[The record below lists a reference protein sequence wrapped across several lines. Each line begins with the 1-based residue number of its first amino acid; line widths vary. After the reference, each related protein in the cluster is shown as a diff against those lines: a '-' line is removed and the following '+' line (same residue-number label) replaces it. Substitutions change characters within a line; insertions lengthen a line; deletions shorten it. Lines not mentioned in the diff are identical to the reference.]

1 LHKILLIEADDDVRA
16 LLKHLLEDAGGYT
29 VLEYKSARTAAAA
42 LPRLDVAA
50 ILLDSDFP
58 RDDLKMFFAVKE
70 SGGSIPVIVLSGAES
85 ILHAARAVAAFVK
98 KPFDVD
104 FLLGLLAK
112 SLPPA
117 PSLKAVTNSLIQKR
131 SFLRLPRRD

>member
-29 VLEYKSARTAAAA
+29 VLEYKKSARTAAAA

-70 SGGSIPVIVLSGAES
+70 SGGSIPVIVLSEPNPFFTQLG
-85 ILHAARAVAAFVK
+85 AVAAFVK

-117 PSLKAVTNSLIQKR
+117 PV
-131 SFLRLPRRD
+131 P

>member
-1 LHKILLIEADDDVRA
+1 MLVATPSWNTKA
-16 LLKHLLEDAGGYT
+16 LGRQLRL
-29 VLEYKSARTAAAA
+29 

-70 SGGSIPVIVLSGAES
+70 SGGSIPVIVLSEPNPFFTQLG
-85 ILHAARAVAAFVK
+85 AVAAFVK

-117 PSLKAVTNSLIQKR
+117 PV
-131 SFLRLPRRD
+131 P

>member
-42 LPRLDVAA
+42 LPRLDVAFCAA

-70 SGGSIPVIVLSGAES
+70 SGGSIPVIVLSEPNPFFTQLG
-85 ILHAARAVAAFVK
+85 AVAAFVK

-117 PSLKAVTNSLIQKR
+117 PV
-131 SFLRLPRRD
+131 P

>member
-58 RDDLKMFFAVKE
+58 RDDLKMFFAVKRE
-70 SGGSIPVIVLSGAES
+70 WWLDTGDRVERAES
-85 ILHAARAVAAFVK
+85 ILHAARSGGRLREEALRRGF
-98 KPFDVD
+98 
-104 FLLGLLAK
+104 
-112 SLPPA
+112 PA
-117 PSLKAVTNSLIQKR
+117 WALS
-131 SFLRLPRRD
+131 

>member
-16 LLKHLLEDAGGYT
+16 LFEALLEDAGGYT

-70 SGGSIPVIVLSGAES
+70 SGGSIPVIVLSEPNPFFTQLG
-85 ILHAARAVAAFVK
+85 AVAAFVK

-117 PSLKAVTNSLIQKR
+117 PV
-131 SFLRLPRRD
+131 P